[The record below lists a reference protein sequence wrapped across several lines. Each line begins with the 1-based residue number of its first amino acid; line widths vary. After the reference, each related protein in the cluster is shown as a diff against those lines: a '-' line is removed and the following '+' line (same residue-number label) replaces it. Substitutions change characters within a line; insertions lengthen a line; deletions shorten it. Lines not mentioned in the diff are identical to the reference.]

1 VKIEEVHFNH
11 DTSAASSDALNI
23 RKNAAGGLIVA
34 PEWKDGQS
42 PQPAAYAS
50 AAIGN
55 EVTIKCRFSGGPPN
69 GSRKIRAIDAYLP
82 PAVPSGCVGWLLSLI
97 GQILR
102 ALFGNIL
109 GDAQKATVAFD
120 GAGNSGLESFVLINH
135 KLTTSSVGV
144 HTTTWKWQVKHNKKW
159 LDFGTTQHK
168 IYLVLDIPNGPWDQ
182 SPAGNN
188 TQLPWTD
195 ALDKACLWALGA
207 KSKDEAA
214 AKITEAINGHP
225 NQSYTPVT
233 MFGFTPPYQLTSYM
247 NQIDSGLPFS
257 LNCTDCADAV
267 TTFANLL
274 GCDLWEGRFFN
285 MVTRRFLPLNG
296 NPAVD
301 GDWVSWSWGYHE
313 ICWLNAIG
321 QNQNIYDGCLQV
333 DMDDNY
339 SDAVHIPRNP
349 IKMRFGM
356 NGPDDYRFRLIQSGT
371 GNLENIPRRRAVG

>member
-1 VKIEEVHFNH
+1 INPCRGNSHQEARSVKIEEVHFNH

-120 GAGNSGLESFVLINH
+120 GAGNAGLESLVLINH

-144 HTTTWKWQVKHNKKW
+144 RTTPSKWQDKQNKKKH
-159 LDFGTTQHK
+159 DFGNPPTKTYCVFDLPKCARDQNTT
-168 IYLVLDIPNGPWDQ
+168 
-182 SPAGNN
+182 
-188 TQLPWTD
+188 
-195 ALDKACLWALGA
+195 
-207 KSKDEAA
+207 
-214 AKITEAINGHP
+214 
-225 NQSYTPVT
+225 
-233 MFGFTPPYQLTSYM
+233 
-247 NQIDSGLPFS
+247 
-257 LNCTDCADAV
+257 
-267 TTFANLL
+267 
-274 GCDLWEGRFFN
+274 
-285 MVTRRFLPLNG
+285 
-296 NPAVD
+296 
-301 GDWVSWSWGYHE
+301 
-313 ICWLNAIG
+313 G
-321 QNQNIYDGCLQV
+321 QT
-333 DMDDNY
+333 
-339 SDAVHIPRNP
+339 H
-349 IKMRFGM
+349 
-356 NGPDDYRFRLIQSGT
+356 
-371 GNLENIPRRRAVG
+371 

>member
-1 VKIEEVHFNH
+1 MKIEEVHFNH
-11 DTSAASSDALNI
+11 DTSSASSDALNI
-23 RKNAAGGLIVA
+23 RKNASGGPIVA
-34 PEWKDGQS
+34 PEWKSGQI

-55 EVTIKCRFSGGPPN
+55 QVAIKAKFSQGPSD
-69 GSRKIRAIDAYLP
+69 GALQIRAIDAYLP
-82 PAVPSGCVGWLLSLI
+82 PAVPSGCLGWLLSLI
-97 GQILR
+97 AQILR

-109 GDAQKATVAFD
+109 GDAQETTVAFD
-120 GAGNSGLESFVLINH
+120 AAGNSGLETFVLINH
-135 KLTTSSVGV
+135 KLKTSGVGI
-144 HTTTWKWQVKHNKKW
+144 HTTTWKWQVKHKKKW
-159 LDFGTTQHK
+159 IDFDTTQHRT
-168 IYLVLDIPNGPWDQ
+168 YLVLAIPNGPWEQ
-182 SPAGNN
+182 SPGNN

-207 KSKDEAA
+207 KIMDDAA
-214 AKITEAINGHP
+214 AKVTLAINGQP

-233 MFGFTPPYQLTSYM
+233 MFGFSPPYQLTSYM
-247 NQIDSGLPFS
+247 NQLDSGLHFS

-301 GDWVSWSWGYHE
+301 ADWVSWTWGYHE
-313 ICWLNAIG
+313 ICWLNSMG

-339 SDAVHIPRNP
+339 GDTLHVPHNP

-356 NGPDDYRFRLIQSGT
+356 SGPSDYRFRLIQSGA